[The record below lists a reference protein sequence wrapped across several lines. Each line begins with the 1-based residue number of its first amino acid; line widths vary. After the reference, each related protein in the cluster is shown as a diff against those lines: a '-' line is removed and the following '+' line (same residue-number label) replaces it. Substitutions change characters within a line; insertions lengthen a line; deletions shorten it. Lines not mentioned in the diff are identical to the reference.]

1 MTLMCLFNSN
11 LNALF
16 LRHNKTLKH
25 NQITTPFVI
34 IGIGFAY
41 YWDWGPNSG
50 ANWLVSSNSDGT
62 NRGIESDN
70 VETGSTNYTMC
81 LNQVQLCQDIFTHC

>member
-1 MTLMCLFNSN
+1 MHLSL
-11 LNALF
+11 
-16 LRHNKTLKH
+16 
-25 NQITTPFVI
+25 PGV
-34 IGIGFAY
+34 GFIY

-50 ANWLVSSNSDGT
+50 SNWLISSDAEGT

-81 LNQVQLCQDIFTHC
+81 LNQVSILTLVHLRSS